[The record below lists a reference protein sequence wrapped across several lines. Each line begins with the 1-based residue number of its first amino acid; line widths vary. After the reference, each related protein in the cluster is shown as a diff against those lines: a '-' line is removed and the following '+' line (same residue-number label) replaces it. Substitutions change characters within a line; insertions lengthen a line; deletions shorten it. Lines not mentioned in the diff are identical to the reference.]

1 MSFEDDP
8 FAFYGRNI
16 TEDYHA
22 FLLSKKNEIPPGDYS
37 KVDVSSDELR
47 FLPDKKVGILGA
59 GIGGLYTALILD
71 SLDIEF
77 EILEASDRV
86 GGRLSTYKFPGGQK
100 HDYYDVGAMYY
111 PLPKKDEQGRYKNGI
126 MKRLADL
133 ITYPPL
139 NEGPDRLEDRLIPY
153 YYKAREGPGPDKK
166 GPFYYFNRVSQQI
179 SDKPKG
185 PFRGED
191 MGVDAAY
198 IRAGA
203 DAITND
209 VVDPFVRLLAEDLKH
224 GTKKGWERLKEHDSR
239 SVREY
244 MAFKYLPSVN
254 SGLPKQ
260 HLPEAVINWCALLC
274 ASGEGYGRALAES
287 VFSSLAFAKADST
300 DLGDIDWKCFDGG
313 SEILVQRMEQV
324 IHKKKDRICFN
335 SRVKSI
341 SRSQSL
347 TITVGSDFPTGKL
360 PEGAKETIDGD
371 QKTITIPNTGV
382 AVEVASEPDPHVYSH
397 VISTLPLRVLRMI
410 DMRDAMLN
418 FNQKNA
424 LRQLRDVPCTK
435 IAIQFKEAWW
445 TTKLGIVGGQ
455 SFTDLPI
462 CAITYPSHGVD
473 SDSRSRVLIASYCWT
488 TDAYHLGSLATLE
501 QRTALKELVLDNL
514 AEVHGNDITSEFL
527 RKQFLGMHVKDWSH
541 DAQTMGEIGPP
552 LGFDTFLTA
561 DLGAFPFFGPGD
573 FQNTYASL
581 TYPAAEMRLH
591 FAGDVISPY
600 HPWVV
605 GALDSAWRA
614 VYEYLIVTKQDDK
627 IERFMDLWGD
637 NVGWTTRSDG
647 QKLDLLREHLGLM
660 HEAILAGV
668 IPHDG

>member
-1 MSFEDDP
+1 MPFEDDP

-22 FLLSKKNEIPPGDYS
+22 FLTSKLPPGDRAE
-37 KVDVSSDELR
+37 VDVSCDKLR

-77 EILEASDRV
+77 EILEASDHV
-86 GGRLSTYKFPGGQK
+86 GGRLSTYKFPTGQKK

-111 PLPKKDEQGRYKNGI
+111 PLPKKDDQGRYKNGI

-139 NEGPDRLEDRLIPY
+139 NEGSDRLGDRLIPY
-153 YYKAREGPGPDKK
+153 YYKAREGPDTKPGI
-166 GPFYYFNRVSQQI
+166 YYFNRVHEPI
-179 SDKPKG
+179 STKPKG

-191 MGVDAAY
+191 MGVDVAY
-198 IRAGA
+198 IKAGA

-224 GTKKGWERLKEHDSR
+224 GTKRGWERLKENESR

-244 MAFKYLPSVN
+244 MAFKYLPSDN
-254 SGLPKQ
+254 IKLPKQ
-260 HLPEAVINWCALLC
+260 PLPEAVINWCALLC

-287 VFSSLAFAKADST
+287 VFSSLAFAKAGST
-300 DLGDIDWKCFDGG
+300 EFGDIDWKCFDGG
-313 SEILVQRMEQV
+313 SEILVRRMAQV
-324 IHKKKDRICFN
+324 INKKKDRICFN
-335 SRVKSI
+335 SRVKAI

-347 TITVGSDFPTGKL
+347 TITVGSDFPTGEL
-360 PEGAKETIDGD
+360 PEGATETVDGD
-371 QKTITIPNTGV
+371 QKKITIPQAGV
-382 AVEVASEPDPHVYSH
+382 AVGVTSESVPRVYSH
-397 VISTLPLRVLRMI
+397 VVSTLPLRVLRMI
-410 DMRDAMLN
+410 DMRNAVLN

-424 LRQLRDVPCTK
+424 LRQLRDVPCIK
-435 IAIQFKEAWW
+435 IAIQFHEPWW

-473 SDSRSRVLIASYCWT
+473 SDTPSAVLIASYCWT
-488 TDAYHLGSLATLE
+488 TDAYHLGSLDTPE
-501 QRTALKELVLDNL
+501 QRNALRELVLDNL
-514 AEVHGNDITSEFL
+514 AEVHGDRITVEFL
-527 RKQFLGMHVKDWSH
+527 EGQLIDINVMDWSH
-541 DAQTMGEIGPP
+541 DAQTM
-552 LGFDTFLTA
+552 
-561 DLGAFPFFGPGD
+561 GAFPFFGPGD
-573 FQNTYASL
+573 FQNTYTSL
-581 TYPAAEMRLH
+581 TYPAAAKRLH

-627 IERFMDLWGD
+627 IKRFMDLWGG
-637 NVGWTTRSDG
+637 NVGWTTRSDC
-647 QKLDLLREHLGLM
+647 QKPDLLREHLGLM
-660 HEAILAGV
+660 ESAISAGV
-668 IPHDG
+668 ISYDG